1 MNRKAASL
9 LAQKVT
15 RELYR
20 IAQAYG
26 KQHPFR
32 FEDLTHDLAVMLESD
47 SLNGVS
53 LKFHRPNGSRDVLVE
68 YTYELHAGA
77 PHFYLD
83 DAQGIGIVP
92 LRPPFEMGLVVNRD
106 PQASAYENR
115 LRLNWG
121 DAPAY
126 ARRGG
131 FEHQDGNTTH
141 RTGGRASKRVYMDGA
156 LRRRGQVKFY
166 LPAKQYGFIAG
177 ENGGRPG
184 SDVFFHANNIQGFR
198 PRQGQ
203 WVTYLPLATPRG
215 IQAKDVR
222 LV

>member
-1 MNRKAASL
+1 MNRKAANL

-26 KQHPFR
+26 KQYPFG
-32 FEDLTHDLAVMLESD
+32 FDDLVHDLGVMLERN
-47 SLNGVS
+47 SLNSIS
-53 LKFHRPNGSRDVLVE
+53 LKFHRPNSHRDVLVE
-68 YTYELHAGA
+68 YNYALHAGT

-83 DAQGIGIVP
+83 DSRGLGIVP
-92 LRPPFEMGLVVNRD
+92 LRPPFDMGLVVNRD
-106 PQASAYENR
+106 RQGGAYENR

-121 DAPAY
+121 DAPRY

-131 FEHQDGNTTH
+131 FEHQDGNTTR
-141 RTGGRASKRVYMDGA
+141 RTGGRASKQIFMDDG
-156 LRRRGQVKFY
+156 LRRHGQVKFY
-166 LPAKQYGFIAG
+166 LPAKQYGFLVG
-177 ENGGRPG
+177 PDGV
-184 SDVFFHANNIQGFR
+184 DVFFHANNLHGFQ

-203 WVTYLPLATPRG
+203 RVTYLPMATPRG

-222 LV
+222 LT

>member
-1 MNRKAASL
+1 MNRKAANL

-26 KQHPFR
+26 KQHPFG
-32 FEDLTHDLAVMLESD
+32 FDDLVHDLSVMLERN
-47 SLNGVS
+47 SLNSIS
-53 LKFHRPNGSRDVLVE
+53 LKFHHPNSHRDVLVE
-68 YTYELHAGA
+68 YNYALHAGR

-83 DAQGIGIVP
+83 DSQGLGIVP
-92 LRPPFEMGLVVNRD
+92 LRPPFDMGLVVNRD
-106 PQASAYENR
+106 RQGGAYENR

-121 DAPAY
+121 DAPRY

-131 FEHQDGNTTH
+131 FEHQDGNTTR
-141 RTGGRASKRVYMDGA
+141 RTGGRASKQIYMDDG

-166 LPAKQYGFIAG
+166 LPAKQYGFIVG
-177 ENGGRPG
+177 PDGI
-184 SDVFFHANNIQGFR
+184 DVFFHANNLHGFQ

-203 WVTYLPLATPRG
+203 RVTYLPMATPRG

-222 LV
+222 LA